1 VGDEVFLY
9 FDAYTRH
16 RYEALATRDFKT
28 WPDVSSQLSVPAGM
42 RHGTAFAVPGDIVRK
57 LLEPSKS
64 LPGGQ
69 P

>member
-1 VGDEVFLY
+1 MGDEVFLY

-28 WPDVSSQLSVPAGM
+28 WRDVSSELSVPAGM
-42 RHGTAFAVPGDIVRK
+42 RHGTAFAVPGAVVGR
-57 LLEPSKS
+57 LLELSK
-64 LPGGQ
+64 PPVGAQ